1 MQVLWSKPFIA
12 FVFISQSTRYEV
24 WGLPTHVDLS
34 VLQMKDLFHQQP
46 LISFASFLRPTGH
59 FVVLLP
65 KQANNFR
72 KVKSWKQNFASW
84 RDSYAD
90 WDKAVS
96 NDGNS
101 WLFTTVGFIMTKC
114 LRKRAP
120 SVSSIMRRETGSCGS
135 ADADTVFDKW
145 HCTAVFL
152 EWSEDMCQCFNCY
165 HVLSSMMSATGGGKN
180 CQIVLPKNQKLSVI
194 G

>member
-72 KVKSWKQNFASW
+72 KVKSWKQNFDEILMLIETRLCQMMETHGCSQLSGSSW
-84 RDSYAD
+84 QNV
-90 WDKAVS
+90 W
-96 NDGNS
+96 
-101 WLFTTVGFIMTKC
+101 
-114 LRKRAP
+114 
-120 SVSSIMRRETGSCGS
+120 GS
-135 ADADTVFDKW
+135 ALHRLAALCGEKQAAVALLMLIPSLTNGTVQL
-145 HCTAVFL
+145 HSL
-152 EWSEDMCQCFNCY
+152 N
-165 HVLSSMMSATGGGKN
+165 G
-180 CQIVLPKNQKLSVI
+180 QKLYVNASIIIVCCLLWCRQQELVKTVK
-194 G
+194 

>member
-46 LISFASFLRPTGH
+46 LISFAVFLRPTGH
-59 FVVLLP
+59 FFVDLP
-65 KQANNFR
+65 KQANYFR
-72 KVKSWKQNFASW
+72 KVKSWKQHFASW

-165 HVLSSMMSATGGGKN
+165 HVLPSMMSATGAGKI
-180 CQIVLPKNQKLSVI
+180 CQIVLPNNQKHSVI

>member
-12 FVFISQSTRYEV
+12 FVFFSQSTRYEV
-24 WGLPTHVDLS
+24 RGLPTHVDLS

-46 LISFASFLRPTGH
+46 LISFAVFLRPTGH
-59 FVVLLP
+59 FVVILP

-72 KVKSWKQNFASW
+72 KVKSWKENFASW

-145 HCTAVFL
+145 HCTAVQL
-152 EWSEDMCQCFNCY
+152 HSLN
-165 HVLSSMMSATGGGKN
+165 G
-180 CQIVLPKNQKLSVI
+180 QKLYVNASIVI
-194 G
+194 MCCLLWCQQQELVKTAK